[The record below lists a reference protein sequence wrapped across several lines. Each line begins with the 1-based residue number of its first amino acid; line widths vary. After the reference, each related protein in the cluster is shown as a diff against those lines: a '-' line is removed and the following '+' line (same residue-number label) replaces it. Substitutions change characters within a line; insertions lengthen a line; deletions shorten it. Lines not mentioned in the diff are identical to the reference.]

1 MCTGIS
7 NEMTFNVTFKS
18 SNYSSPEDFEINHNT
33 PCQSVL
39 FKSSDIKRPTLV
51 NISAPFDD
59 QLKFVDLMKYF
70 EHFDDLY
77 YNQNI
82 NNNSLYLIFES
93 FEFIN
98 FDNLFDLN
106 FDQRGSYDEK
116 HEKLGYIRLK
126 STPLILYPGQAY
138 FISLKPIISD
148 GNGFQLELNPQLEQL
163 PIKLESNEITFG
175 IMLQS
180 RQIKVE
186 KFMRNN
192 CKLF

>member
-39 FKSSDIKRPTLV
+39 FKFSDIKRPTLV

-59 QLKFVDLMKYF
+59 QLKFVDVMKYF
-70 EHFDDLY
+70 EGSHY
-77 YNQNI
+77 INNKNI

-93 FEFIN
+93 LEFIN

-106 FDQRGSYDEK
+106 FDQRGSY
-116 HEKLGYIRLK
+116 
-126 STPLILYPGQAY
+126 
-138 FISLKPIISD
+138 
-148 GNGFQLELNPQLEQL
+148 
-163 PIKLESNEITFG
+163 NENQ
-175 IMLQS
+175 ML
-180 RQIKVE
+180 
-186 KFMRNN
+186 
-192 CKLF
+192 